1 MELKKREEITIIL
14 EEIFADI
21 SKSKVMVNR
30 YLETGNFNL
39 LFIVNDFVYE
49 IYDKYSKKNML
60 ITSRIIGALNTL
72 CYLISNIL
80 GDDYEEMNNL
90 DEEFKCRYYLAFAN
104 IVCNMI
110 SEEIYLLDN
119 E

>member
-1 MELKKREEITIIL
+1 MELKKREEAISIL

-21 SKSKVMVNR
+21 SKSKVMINR

-49 IYDKYSKKNML
+49 IYDKYSKENML
-60 ITSRIIGALNTL
+60 ITSSIIGALNTL

-80 GDDYEEMNNL
+80 GDEFEEMNNL
-90 DEEFKCRYYLAFAN
+90 DEEFKCRYYLAFVN

-110 SEEIYLLDN
+110 LDEIYSLNN